1 MIRNKKNVPYIRVLK
16 RTDTYILISGENKKK
31 NQKKNP
37 LRTENSTPSV
47 EFKILIY

>member
-31 NQKKNP
+31 NKKKPHCVQKIVLHLLS
-37 LRTENSTPSV
+37 LR
-47 EFKILIY
+47 Y